1 MEKLRT
7 WSAEL
12 LALEITDQQLTA
24 FDQFSS
30 LLIEWNQKFNL
41 TSITDKN
48 EIIAKHFL
56 DSLTC
61 FKILPRTGTFR
72 LIDLGTGAG
81 FPGIPLKIINP
92 DIDLTLGDSVRK
104 KVDFCEIVVK
114 KFSFSNV
121 DTVHARAE
129 DLGQD
134 ERYREKFDWSIARA
148 VADLSVLAEYL
159 LPLTKVGGQ
168 VLVMKGA
175 DIREEVQRAGT
186 ALALLGGR
194 VSEVM
199 PLSLPEGYGGR
210 NLILIE
216 KVKPTP
222 RKYPRKAGTP
232 SKSPLS

>member
-1 MEKLRT
+1 MSGT
-7 WSAEL
+7 
-12 LALEITDQQLTA
+12 TFGGLT
-24 FDQFSS
+24 
-30 LLIEWNQKFNL
+30 
-41 TSITDKN
+41 
-48 EIIAKHFL
+48 
-56 DSLTC
+56 
-61 FKILPRTGTFR
+61 
-72 LIDLGTGAG
+72 
-81 FPGIPLKIINP
+81 
-92 DIDLTLGDSVRK
+92 
-104 KVDFCEIVVK
+104 
-114 KFSFSNV
+114 
-121 DTVHARAE
+121 
-129 DLGQD
+129 QD

-159 LPLTKVGGQ
+159 LPLTKIGGQ